1 MESVDNVC
9 AKQRIL
15 DVAAEMFSG
24 KGYAATRVERIA
36 QEAGV
41 NKALIYYY
49 FPSKEA
55 ILDHLIES
63 FFQTISDTGISFI
76 EDTIVKF
83 KQEGR
88 MDFHADRIN
97 FATKDDLSAFLS
109 ATMQYYEKMLDSLLA
124 QRQILRIIMLE
135 SLSDGKHKG
144 VLFRYYSMMS
154 EKEQGNPLYM
164 TVYNA
169 DPNFDY
175 DESVIFRKFFFSLM
189 PLICFAVYSHDYSEM
204 SGQSVDSL
212 KSICGKAILSMWDN
226 YLEDASIVFQT
237 NKTAL

>member
-1 MESVDNVC
+1 MESIDNAG

-15 DVAAEMFSG
+15 DVAAEMFSS
-24 KGYAATRVERIA
+24 KGFAATRVDRIA

-49 FPSKEA
+49 FPGKEA

-63 FFQTISDTGISFI
+63 FFQSVSATGISFI
-76 EDTIVKF
+76 QDTIVSF
-83 KQEGR
+83 KQGGR
-88 MDFHADRIN
+88 MDFQTDRIN
-97 FATKDDLSAFLS
+97 FASRDDLKAFLE
-109 ATMQYYEKMLDSLLA
+109 ATMQYYGKMLDNLLD

-144 VLFRYYSMMS
+144 ELFRYYSMMS

-164 TVYNA
+164 TAYNA

-175 DESVIFRKFFFSLM
+175 DEASFSGNSS
-189 PLICFAVYSHDYSEM
+189 FH
-204 SGQSVDSL
+204 
-212 KSICGKAILSMWDN
+212 
-226 YLEDASIVFQT
+226 
-237 NKTAL
+237 

>member
-1 MESVDNVC
+1 METVENAC

-15 DVAAEMFSG
+15 DVAAEMFSS
-24 KGYAATRVERIA
+24 KGFAATRVDRIA

-63 FFQTISDTGISFI
+63 FFQSVSDTGISFI
-76 EDTIVKF
+76 QDTIVKF

-88 MDFHADRIN
+88 MDFRSDRID
-97 FATKDDLSAFLS
+97 FSTSDDLEAFLN
-109 ATMQYYEKMLDSLLA
+109 ATMLYYEKMLDNLLQ

-144 VLFRYYSMMS
+144 VLFRYYFMMS

-164 TVYNA
+164 TVHNE
-169 DPNFDY
+169 DPGFDY
-175 DESVIFRKFFFSLM
+175 DESIIFKKFFFSLM
-189 PLICFAVYSHDYSEM
+189 PLISFAVYSQDYAEM
-204 SGQSVDSL
+204 SGQSLDSL
-212 KSICGKAILSMWDN
+212 KKTCSKTILSMWDS
-226 YLEDASIVFQT
+226 YLEEKSIVFQSKRT
-237 NKTAL
+237 I